1 MAKSKKKR
9 VGVVYS
15 TNENYSYNY
24 NNNANSKTL
33 PASEQLLY
41 ISRDRKN
48 RKGKEA
54 TLIEGFVGSENDLK
68 DLAKMLKTKCG
79 VGGNAKDGYIVI
91 QGDKRNKVKEILEAD
106 GYKVKMKGG

>member
-1 MAKSKKKR
+1 MAKSKKNR

-15 TNENYSYNY
+15 TNQNYNY
-24 NNNANSKTL
+24 NTNNSYQSNTL
-33 PASEQLLY
+33 PVGEQLLY
-41 ISRDRKN
+41 ISRDKKN

-54 TLIEGFVGSENDLK
+54 TLIEGFIGREDDLK

-91 QGDKRNKVKEILEAD
+91 QGDKRNKVREILEKE